1 MVEIDRKSF
10 TVVPTGIGRRDFSQN
25 IEQSVEP
32 LIESW
37 QEDYLYNV
45 ALGVPAFSAATHE
58 IDITEKTVVMIYDLF
73 LSVALNALLVLHVEA
88 YVDGVWTHMAYME
101 SYQTVKI
108 HLSRGFP
115 IFDKYR
121 ITITN
126 YSTTLALTCFFSS
139 HGIVTD
145 EDFYYMRYGG
155 GS

>member
-1 MVEIDRKSF
+1 MAETSRKTF
-10 TVVPTGIGRRDFSQN
+10 DVDPTGIGRRDFSQN
-25 IEQSVEP
+25 VEQSVEP

-58 IDITEKTVVMIYDLF
+58 IDITQDTVVMIYDLF
-73 LSVALNALLVLHVEA
+73 LSTPLNVLLAIHVEA
-88 YVDGVWTHMAYME
+88 YVNGVWTHMAYME

-115 IFDKYR
+115 LFDKYR

-126 YSTTLALTCFFSS
+126 NSTTLALTCYFSS
-139 HGIVTD
+139 HGIVTE
-145 EDFYYMRYGG
+145 EDFYFMRYGG